1 MRVRGS
7 RQNLEGWLRR
17 KTAPAPPAVAVLL
30 SLAVMGSSV
39 PAGAQVHISSEE
51 RFFRI
56 EWQLERAGGRD
67 AAIVGSLNN
76 HYRYALERIQLQA
89 QVLDEAGQIT
99 HETLSTM
106 NDVPPGG
113 RGDFRLR
120 LPAIGARYVVTV
132 HAFQFGPQE
141 SP

>member
-1 MRVRGS
+1 MAGRMRLATILLGLVVIGS
-7 RQNLEGWLRR
+7 
-17 KTAPAPPAVAVLL
+17 T
-30 SLAVMGSSV
+30 V
-39 PAGAQVHISSEE
+39 PAGAQAHISPEE

-76 HYRYALERIQLQA
+76 HYRYSLERIQLQA
-89 QVLDEAGQIT
+89 QVLDEAGQII
-99 HETLSTM
+99 HETLA

-120 LPAIGARYVVTV
+120 LPAIGARYVVKV
-132 HAFQFGPQE
+132 YAFQFGPQE
-141 SP
+141 SR